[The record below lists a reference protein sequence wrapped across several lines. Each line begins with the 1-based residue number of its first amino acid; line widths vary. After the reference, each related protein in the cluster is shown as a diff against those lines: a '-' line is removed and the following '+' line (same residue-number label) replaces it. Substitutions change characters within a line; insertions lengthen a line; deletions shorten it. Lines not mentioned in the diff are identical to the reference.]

1 MMNEQQLQRIEKGF
15 AAGTPLSIYNPH
27 GDRALADIMIDL
39 ESRAIVP
46 ALLAEVRSLR
56 AKLDA
61 VPDYAQYR
69 RECSDWDPE
78 IFSFDEWY
86 ERNQAV
92 RP

>member
-1 MMNEQQLQRIEKGF
+1 MNEQQLQRIEKGF

-61 VPDYAQYR
+61 VPKYTFACLQAKER
-69 RECSDWDPE
+69 GEM
-78 IFSFDEWY
+78 SFMTLDEWM
-86 ERNQAV
+86 QAV
-92 RP
+92 QP